1 MLESVIYAENTFVA
15 VGDEGTIITS
25 IDGILWTSRTSSTPA
40 NLKEV
45 TYGNNMFVTVGAS
58 GTILTSSDGIDW
70 TEITSGSTFTLNGV
84 TAIRED
90 SC

>member
-25 IDGILWTSRTSSTPA
+25 IDGILWTSSTSSTSA

-45 TYGNNMFVTVGAS
+45 TYGNTGHFEVV
-58 GTILTSSDGIDW
+58 
-70 TEITSGSTFTLNGV
+70 EIIYDKKQIHL
-84 TAIRED
+84 
-90 SC
+90 